1 MDTIHIRP
9 SPETDTGTSRAGKS
23 VNVYEIVSKMHEH
36 NTDLGRFV
44 DREAEAREILGL
56 GRAIRDGEIT
66 ILYGPKGCGK
76 TTLLLA
82 LANTLTSFR
91 GRSTEIHYVSMD
103 EAERNINITSTN
115 KDIMKRLSK
124 RLKDRG
130 YSVSLGASLGIHMV
144 FPAGFSL
151 SISKKEG
158 LFEQMDAIETA
169 MDIVRDIVSRKKG
182 DGKRH
187 VVVIDEYRFLS
198 ENDYI
203 ELKNHVEIF
212 YNVLK
217 HSINRVLGERGS
229 SLAYIITT
237 SDAAVTKMHVGG
249 SKERYILMWNLPRGA
264 TEGIAEGVGVDK
276 ELAWKLS
283 GGNPRA
289 LTEIRDYGLENWL
302 GTKIVKTLK
311 NLYNELLILR
321 GLDENRVW
329 ADLEKAANNID
340 SVYPDTM
347 QIMLKENIAI
357 YHGIGMKITDLPREP
372 WIGKDYAYQIP
383 AYYYALKAMARKRS
397 TDISPEEVIM
407 EAMS

>member
-9 SPETDTGTSRAGKS
+9 SPETDTKTSRVEK
-23 VNVYEIVSKMHEH
+23 NDKIKEIISRMHSSK
-36 NTDLGRFV
+36 TKLGFFV

-91 GRSTEIHYVSMD
+91 ERSTEIHYVTMSRTRRKM
-103 EAERNINITSTN
+103 NLVSTS
-115 KDIMKRLSK
+115 KDIADEISK
-124 RLKDRG
+124 RFENSG
-130 YSVSLGASLGIHMV
+130 YNVSLGATLGIPIV
-144 FPAGFSL
+144 FPAGFSI
-151 SISKKEG
+151 SVSKKRG
-158 LFEQMDAIETA
+158 SFNQMDAIETA
-169 MDIVRDIVSRKKG
+169 MDIVDELVSEG

-187 VVVIDEYRFLS
+187 VVVVDEYRFLS

-203 ELKNHVEIF
+203 ELKSHVEVF
-212 YNVLK
+212 YNVLE
-217 HSINRVLGERGS
+217 HSISRVLEERGS

-249 SKERYILMWNLPRGA
+249 SKERYILMWNLPREA
-264 TEGIAEGVGVDK
+264 TERIAEGIGIDK

-289 LTEIRDYGLENWL
+289 LTEIKDYGLENWL
-302 GTKIVKTLK
+302 ETKIIKTLK

-329 ADLEKAANNID
+329 ADLEKAVNNID

-357 YHGIGMKITDLPREP
+357 YHGIGMKISDLPREP

-383 AYYYALKAMARKRS
+383 AYYHALKIMANKRS
-397 TDISPEEVIM
+397 TDTSPEEVIR
-407 EAMS
+407 EAMG

>member
-1 MDTIHIRP
+1 MAATSIDTSSSKAR
-9 SPETDTGTSRAGKS
+9 KN
-23 VNVYEIVSKMHEH
+23 VNIDEIVRRMHSSK
-36 NTDLGRFV
+36 TKLGVFV

-76 TTLLLA
+76 TTLLLV

-91 GRSTEIHYVSMD
+91 VRSTEIHYVNME
-103 EAERNINITSTN
+103 EAERNINVVSTN
-115 KDIMKRLSK
+115 KNIMKRLSK

-130 YSVSLGASLGIHMV
+130 YSVSLGASLGIPMV

-187 VVVIDEYRFLS
+187 VVVIDEYRLS
-198 ENDYI
+198 SETDYR
-203 ELKNHVEIF
+203 ELKHHVEIF
-212 YNVLK
+212 YNVLE
-217 HSINRVLGERGS
+217 HSINRVLEERGS

-237 SDAAVTKMHVGG
+237 SDAAVTKMKVGG
-249 SKERYILMWNLPRGA
+249 SKERYILVWNLPRGA
-264 TEGIAEGVGVDK
+264 TERIAEGIGIDK

-289 LTEIRDYGLENWL
+289 LADIKAYGLEKWIEGL
-302 GTKIVKTLK
+302 KIEISGIIMNITGGRRDKIEEYLEYVGSVEADPDQVPGSREMFEAMLRE
-311 NLYNELLILR
+311 NIL
-321 GLDENRVW
+321 
-329 ADLEKAANNID
+329 
-340 SVYPDTM
+340 
-347 QIMLKENIAI
+347 IMLTIDVDRISEISE
-357 YHGIGMKITDLPREP
+357 EP
-372 WIGKDYAYQIP
+372 WIGKYFAYQIP
-383 AYYYALKAMARKRS
+383 AYHYILKAMAKKRS
-397 TDISPEEVIM
+397 INIEPREIIEHL
-407 EAMS
+407 